1 VTTQL
6 YIDGSSLQVVSS
18 KRLVEVVLNAV
29 FNQDSSTSMGLSIS
43 MIGILKHIPSDLEI
57 VFAGMVGFCK

>member
-1 VTTQL
+1 
-6 YIDGSSLQVVSS
+6 
-18 KRLVEVVLNAV
+18 VEVVLNAV